1 MNNRREDEYNIN
13 NYSDTDLYDLLDL
26 VNPSDRVLEAKII
39 QMINRYTNMDN
50 NSGKKL
56 VTFFKQI
63 YDRFFDGGNEED
75 NLSEKRSF
83 SSGSDRFLDSLPR
96 NSTRVETP
104 KGSLSEV
111 DLETNDLETNDL
123 EKNDYNSLV
132 EGRFMEGHRPGVKR
146 NNDEERSSE
155 SLGKIIEGLEGMEG
169 VPYPQVPTVPTAP
182 TVSVDP
188 PSAPK
193 DSSTSI
199 KTKQLEYSKDYLN
212 PLLKQ
217 TVKRIISIDSQ
228 YRDNKSS
235 LSTNFTFNLSEPLK
249 DVVSLSL
256 YSIQIPYTWYTIN
269 NNFGGN
275 FFYLKGNSPGIA
287 NGGFDYKI
295 NISSGNYGPNELIS
309 SINIGLTLLK
319 TEYTDISFGN
329 TSIEYNSNT
338 GLSTLNINL
347 KNLYDE
353 TDYQLVFPTDPSL
366 NSYPITPD
374 PSYIISGQQLRYSLN
389 PVSTLSSYLGFNT
402 TTYKPNAIYSNRNIG
417 PISNIPTETISGSYT
432 INLSNNYFAICQYQG
447 PGTYDPSNVVFSQA
461 ITLDIFGSGLTRT
474 SIFNN
479 VNKQL
484 SNNQYLDSSN
494 TYIFRTPI
502 TDTNAANLGFSY
514 YELHIKWNKK
524 TVPTANMLD
533 LKTAIIFPYESDLSE
548 NHIWTDI
555 SNSSC
560 FGFNNT
566 SVTGKLPSK
575 LAIDK
580 GNSSD
585 KNVICEINNVTAEST
600 SLQTNYVINTKPY
613 IGLICTAS
621 GYTSVY
627 YGGGYPYIKTSN
639 KHNDPSWND
648 FIIDIPNST
657 ASGGYSLDQY
667 LRTINTAIIT
677 TNIKSKYNS
686 NPDGVFNITNS
697 IIIDNVSTN
706 NKISLKF
713 DMNKHFK
720 KDAYYIDLKDTV
732 LWDLLG
738 IGQDV
743 SGVNQVFGMDIDLS
757 KQYIFTG
764 RVQSQGSYPCD
775 SGALLLSIHP
785 KQNYQENANADRW
798 DVRAIYNKTDRLFP
812 VTSVNRLYN
821 NINSIIQ
828 TFKDLPESSPLK
840 NTNLFI
846 DFDPADRNYIIST
859 LTVNIDK
866 VLTQKNYKAV
876 FYDPSSVIYDDSDN
890 FLYVDISRNC
900 WYKNLNIPQLT
911 YDLSN
916 AYVQGTSY
924 SDISGS
930 KTLSG
935 YTYAIDKDTY
945 FTLQPLTN
953 GITTLDNNIK
963 ITIPAASSA
972 NNFAYTRQELY
983 NIINEAFSNNSL
995 TNGSYIST
1003 QYINGNQY
1011 VSIRLNINK
1020 LYTANDYR
1028 LVFYDP
1034 FSFVKCNFGISSTQN
1049 ATWDSTLGWILG
1061 FRISTE
1067 YDLSKYYNSDSV
1079 TSVIVGDTT
1088 ITTNLYN
1095 YFLIVL
1101 DDYTQSHL
1109 NDGLVT
1115 LTPHENQIT
1124 LPSYTSKT
1132 AIQCYP
1138 NGNSLL
1144 SGSAVGNNGN
1154 NLTQNQIYA
1163 ANQVLLAA
1171 KNQVKTY
1178 SNGPFIQD
1186 IFGLIPMK
1194 VSGLAVGAFYIEFGG
1209 TLQNQQRLYFGP
1221 VNIHRMTIKLITDRG
1236 DTVDLNGSNWS
1247 FSFVCEQLYQQKTI

>member
-1 MNNRREDEYNIN
+1 MNNRREDEYNVN

-50 NSGKKL
+50 NSGEKL

-63 YDRFFDGGNEED
+63 YDRFFDGGNEE
-75 NLSEKRSF
+75 NLLEYFSVATAEKK
-83 SSGSDRFLDSLPR
+83 
-96 NSTRVETP
+96 E
-104 KGSLSEV
+104 E
-111 DLETNDLETNDL
+111 
-123 EKNDYNSLV
+123 EK
-132 EGRFMEGHRPGVKR
+132 E
-146 NNDEERSSE
+146 
-155 SLGKIIEGLEGMEG
+155 IIEGMEG
-169 VPYPQVPTVPTAP
+169 GPNSQVPQVPDVPDVP
-182 TVSVDP
+182 QIPQVPVDP
-188 PSAPK
+188 LSAPK
-193 DSSTSI
+193 GSSTNI
-199 KTKQLEYSKDYLN
+199 KTNQLEYSKDYLN

-287 NGGFDYKI
+287 NGDFDYKI
-295 NISSGNYGPNELIS
+295 NISSGNYGPNDLVS
-309 SINIGLTLLK
+309 SINNGLTSLK

-329 TSIEYNSNT
+329 TNIEYNSNT

-347 KNLYDE
+347 QNLYDE
-353 TDYQLVFPTDPSL
+353 SDYQLVFPTDPSL
-366 NSYPITPD
+366 NNYPITID

-389 PVSTLSSYLGFNT
+389 SVSTLSSYLGFNT
-402 TTYKPNAIYSNRNIG
+402 TTYRPNAIYSTRNIG
-417 PISNIPTETISGSYT
+417 PTSNIQTETISGNYT
-432 INLSNNYFAICQYQG
+432 IDLSNNYFAICQYQG
-447 PGTYDPSNVVFSQA
+447 PGAYDPSNVVFSQA
-461 ITLDIFGSGLTRT
+461 ITLDISGSGLTRT

-494 TYIFRTPI
+494 TFITRTSI
-502 TDTNAANLGFSY
+502 TDTNAENYLNSY
-514 YELHIKWNKK
+514 YEFHVKWNKK
-524 TVPTANMLD
+524 TVPTANILG
-533 LKTAIIFPYESDLSE
+533 LKTAIVFPYESDPSK
-548 NHIWTDI
+548 NYIWTDI
-555 SNSSC
+555 TNTSC
-560 FGFNNT
+560 FGFINA

-575 LAIDK
+575 VAADK
-580 GNSSD
+580 LNFSD
-585 KNVICEINNVTAEST
+585 QNVICEINNVTAEST
-600 SLQTNYVINTKPY
+600 SLQTNYIINSSPY

-627 YGGGYPYIKTSN
+627 YNTGYKYNEKSTI
-639 KHNDPSWND
+639 HDDPSWND
-648 FIIDIPNST
+648 FIIDISNST
-657 ASGGYSLDQY
+657 AVGGYSLDEY
-667 LRTINTAIIT
+667 LTTINNAITIT
-677 TNIKSKYNS
+677 NNNSSSKNNS
-686 NPDGVFNITNS
+686 NPNGVFNITNS
-697 IIIDNVSTN
+697 IISDNVSTN

-720 KDAYYIDLKDTV
+720 TDAYYIDLKDTV
-732 LWDLLG
+732 LWNLLG
-738 IGQDV
+738 IGTDV
-743 SGVNQVFGMDIDLS
+743 SGVDNVLGMKIDLS
-757 KQYIFTG
+757 KQNVFKG
-764 RVQSQGSYPCD
+764 RVEAQGSGYPCEQD
-775 SGALLLSIHP
+775 ALLLSIYP
-785 KQNYQENANADRW
+785 NSKQANANADRW
-798 DVRAIYNKTDRLFP
+798 DVTAIYTITNSYSPFP
-812 VTSVNRLYN
+812 ATSVNSLYN

-828 TFKDLPESSPLK
+828 AFQDLPESHPLK

-846 DFDPADRNYIIST
+846 EFDSADRTYINST

-876 FYDPSSVIYDDSDN
+876 FYDPSYNGSM
-890 FLYVDISRNC
+890 DISSNSFNDLSSNS
-900 WYKNLNIPQLT
+900 WFKNLNIPQLS
-911 YDLSN
+911 YDLSY

-935 YTYAIDKDTY
+935 YTYTINTATN

-953 GITTLDNNIK
+953 GITTSDNIITIK
-963 ITIPAASSA
+963 IPAAIA
-972 NNFAYTRQELY
+972 LNNYAYTRQELY
-983 NIINEAFSNNSL
+983 NIINNAFTANPL
-995 TNGSYIST
+995 TNGSSIFT
-1003 QYINGNQY
+1003 QIINGSQY

-1067 YDLSKYYNSDSV
+1067 YDLSKYYSSGTV
-1079 TSVIVGDTT
+1079 TAVIVGDTT

-1124 LPSYTSKT
+1124 LPSYTSRN
-1132 AIQCYP
+1132 AIQCDP
-1138 NGNSLL
+1138 CGNSLI

-1171 KNQVKTY
+1171 QNQVKTY

-1194 VSGLAVGAFYIEFGG
+1194 VSGLAVGSFYIEFGG

-1247 FSFVCEQLYQQKTI
+1247 FSFVCEQLYQQTSI

>member
-1 MNNRREDEYNIN
+1 MNNRREDAYNIN

-39 QMINRYTNMDN
+39 QMINRYTNIDN

-56 VTFFKQI
+56 ITFFKQI
-63 YDRFFDGGNEED
+63 YDRFFDGGNEE
-75 NLSEKRSF
+75 NGVFYSEI
-83 SSGSDRFLDSLPR
+83 SS
-96 NSTRVETP
+96 
-104 KGSLSEV
+104 SEV
-111 DLETNDLETNDL
+111 DVEQNNITFNAGFPLRSLEITDVGMFTVDEVGGKLTNDIERSSELFE
-123 EKNDYNSLV
+123 
-132 EGRFMEGHRPGVKR
+132 H
-146 NNDEERSSE
+146 NNDRERSSE
-155 SLGKIIEGLEGMEG
+155 SMIEGMTSGPDSLQQNNN
-169 VPYPQVPTVPTAP
+169 PAANILSTNPI
-182 TVSVDP
+182 
-188 PSAPK
+188 SAPQG
-193 DSSTSI
+193 SSTNI
-199 KTKQLEYSKDYLN
+199 KTSQLEYSKDYLN

-217 TVKRIISIDSQ
+217 TVKRIISIDRQ
-228 YRDNKSS
+228 NRDNKSS

-275 FFYLKGNSPGIA
+275 FFYLKGNSPGIDK
-287 NGGFDYKI
+287 GDFDYKI
-295 NISSGNYGPNELIS
+295 NISSGNYGPAPLVKAINNSFIS
-309 SINIGLTLLK
+309 LQ
-319 TEYTDISFGN
+319 TEYHDISFGN
-329 TSIEYNSNT
+329 TNINYDENT
-338 GLSTLNINL
+338 GLATMNIDL

-366 NSYPITPD
+366 NSNPNTID
-374 PSYIISGQQLRYSLN
+374 LSYVISEQELRYSLN

-402 TTYKPNAIYSNRNIG
+402 TTYRPNAIYSNRNIG
-417 PISNIPTETISGSYT
+417 PISNIATETSSGSYT
-432 INLSNNYFAICQYQG
+432 INSSNNYFAICQYQG
-447 PGTYDPSNVVFSQA
+447 PGAYDPSNVVFSQI
-461 ITLDIFGSGLTRT
+461 ITLDIYGISLTRT

-484 SNNQYLDSSN
+484 SNNKYLDSSN
-494 TYIFRTPI
+494 TFITRTPI
-502 TDTNAANLGFSY
+502 TDTFAENSY
-514 YELHIKWNKK
+514 YEFHVKWNKK
-524 TVPTANMLD
+524 TVPTANILG

-555 SNSSC
+555 SNTSC
-560 FGFNNT
+560 FGFINT
-566 SVTGKLPSK
+566 SATGKLP
-575 LAIDK
+575 LELVITN

-585 KNVICEINNVTAEST
+585 QNVICETNNVTAESI
-600 SLQTNYVINTKPY
+600 SLQTNYLINTNPY
-613 IGLICTAS
+613 IGLICTAT

-627 YGGGYPYIKTSN
+627 SGSGYPYTKTIQIH
-639 KHNDPSWND
+639 KDPSWND

-657 ASGGYSLDQY
+657 AIGGYSLEEY
-667 LRTINTAIIT
+667 LTIINNAIT
-677 TNIKSKYNS
+677 TTNNNSKNNS
-686 NPDGVFNITNS
+686 NPDGVFNNS
-697 IIIDNVSTN
+697 NISDNLSTN
-706 NKISLKF
+706 NKISLKL

-720 KDAYYIDLKDTV
+720 TDAYYIDLKDTV

-738 IGQDV
+738 IGKDV
-743 SGVNQVFGMDIDLS
+743 YGVDEVEGMKIDLLGQNVF
-757 KQYIFTG
+757 KG
-764 RVQSQGSYPCD
+764 RVEAQGSGYPCEQD
-775 SGALLLSIHP
+775 ALLLSIYP
-785 KQNYQENANADRW
+785 KQNYQANANADRW
-798 DVRAIYNKTDRLFP
+798 DVTAIYTVTPKYSPFP
-812 VTSVNRLYN
+812 ATSINSLYN
-821 NINSIIQ
+821 NINFIIQ
-828 TFKDLPESSPLK
+828 AFQDLPESSPLK

-846 DFDPADRNYIIST
+846 EFDAADKTYIKST

-866 VLTQKNYKAV
+866 ILTQKNYKAV
-876 FYDPSSVIYDDSDN
+876 FYDPSYNGSM
-890 FLYVDISRNC
+890 DISSNSVNDLSSNS
-900 WYKNLNIPQLT
+900 WFTNLNIPQLT

-935 YTYAIDKDTY
+935 YTYTIDKDTY

-953 GITTLDNNIK
+953 GITTSDNI
-963 ITIPAASSA
+963 ITIPIPAASPA
-972 NNFAYTRQELY
+972 NNYAYTRQELY
-983 NIINEAFSNNSL
+983 NKINEAFSNNPL
-995 TNGSYIST
+995 TKGSNVFT
-1003 QYINGNQY
+1003 QIINGNQH

-1067 YDLSKYYNSDSV
+1067 YDLSKYYNSQMV

-1124 LPSYTSKT
+1124 LPSYTSRT
-1132 AIQCYP
+1132 AIQCDP
-1138 NGNSLL
+1138 CGNSLI
-1144 SGSAVGNNGN
+1144 SGSALGNNGN

-1186 IFGLIPMK
+1186 IFGLIPLK
-1194 VSGLAVGAFYIEFGG
+1194 VSGLTFGAFYIEFGG